1 MTFTYPAVFRKLED
15 GTYEGY
21 FPDLEGCL
29 FHGDTLDDAINDA
42 IAEEK
47 EWITVEL
54 EEETG
59 LPLISD
65 GEDVELGENEFLRN
79 VQVILH
85 LQEGVDS

>member
-1 MTFTYPAVFRKLED
+1 MGEFKVIEVHQSVY
-15 GTYEGY
+15 
-21 FPDLEGCL
+21 
-29 FHGDTLDDAINDA
+29 AINDA

-85 LQEGVDS
+85 LQEGFDS